1 LSYQSES
8 VRNALTSR
16 DSASIAKSVTPRVV
30 YWIGLTSMLTDIST
44 EMIASTL
51 PVFMFSVLNL
61 SPLQVGFIDGL
72 YQGAAAIVR
81 VAAGYIAD
89 AKQNN
94 RIVAFLGYFL
104 SFIARIGFL
113 FASMGGML
121 VVLIGLLADRIGK
134 GIRSAPRDAL
144 IAGHTAPAG
153 RAAAF
158 GVHRTM
164 DAVGAFVGPLIAAGV
179 LWWKPQGFEILFVA
193 SLIFSATGLV
203 VFWWRV
209 PEAPRETARKD
220 DDAGVNESLTAEP
233 ATAHEPVP
241 QIFTPVHQATIK
253 GSVATLLHTKRFMQ
267 LMILAVILSI
277 FTISDGLIYVSL
289 QRTLGADEQMVPL
302 MFVATAFV
310 FLLTALPIGRLAD
323 RIGCVPVLLA
333 GYGMLTLA
341 YLWFAFG
348 MGGLNSAT
356 LSAASYFQIA
366 GLVCLLGV
374 HYAAT
379 DGVLAA
385 LAVSYLPAHVRTT
398 GLAALTTAIGLTR
411 IGSSTLFGWTWQNY
425 SQTNAATLFAVG
437 MLICFVAIVTMT
449 RFGLLQERRAS

>member
-1 LSYQSES
+1 
-8 VRNALTSR
+8 
-16 DSASIAKSVTPRVV
+16 
-30 YWIGLTSMLTDIST
+30 MLTDIST

-51 PVFMFSVLNL
+51 PVFMFSILNL
-61 SPLQVGFIDGL
+61 SPLQVGFMDGL

-89 AKQNN
+89 ARQSN
-94 RIVAFLGYFL
+94 RLIAFLGYLL

-113 FASMGGML
+113 FASVGGML

-144 IAGHTAPAG
+144 IAGHAAPAG

-179 LWWKPQGFEILFVA
+179 LWWKPQGFEILFAA
-193 SLIFSATGLV
+193 SLIFSAIGLF

-209 PEAPRETARKD
+209 PEAPREIVHKTAHNDNSDTEMSAR
-220 DDAGVNESLTAEP
+220 LTAEP
-233 ATAHEPVP
+233 AIAHEPVP
-241 QIFTPVHQATIK
+241 PLFSPVYQATIK
-253 GSVATLLHTKRFMQ
+253 GSMVALLQTKRFMQ
-267 LMILAVILSI
+267 LMVLAVVLSI

-333 GYGMLTLA
+333 GYAVLTLA

-348 MGGLNSAT
+348 MGELNTGALT
-356 LSAASYFQIA
+356 ITSYIKIA
-366 GLVCLLGV
+366 GLVSLLGV

-398 GLAALTTAIGLTR
+398 GLAALTTATGLTR
-411 IGSSTLFGWTWQNY
+411 IGSSTLFGWTWQHY
-425 SQTNAATLFAVG
+425 TQANAAMLFAFG
-437 MLICFVAIVTMT
+437 MLICFMAIVTMT
-449 RFGLLQERRAS
+449 RFGLLQERRTS

>member
-1 LSYQSES
+1 MSYQSES
-8 VRNALTSR
+8 ARNALASR
-16 DSASIAKSVTPRVV
+16 DSAAAAKSVTPRIV

-51 PVFMFSVLNL
+51 PIFMFSVLNL

-89 AKQNN
+89 AKQSN
-94 RIVAFLGYFL
+94 RIVAFLGYLL

-144 IAGHTAPAG
+144 IAGHTVPEG

-193 SLIFSATGLV
+193 SLIFSAIGLF

-209 PEAPRETARKD
+209 PEAPSDTVRNR
-220 DDAGVNESLTAEP
+220 DADAVISAPLTAEP
-233 ATAHEPVP
+233 AIAHEPVP
-241 QIFTPVHQATIK
+241 QLFNPVHQTTIK
-253 GSVATLLHTKRFMQ
+253 GSIAALLQTKRFMQ
-267 LMILAVILSI
+267 LMVLAVILSV

-323 RIGCVPVLLA
+323 RIGCVPVLLT
-333 GYGMLTLA
+333 GYGVLTLA

-348 MGGLNSAT
+348 MGGLNTAT
-356 LSAASYFQIA
+356 LSATAYLQIA

-385 LAVSYLPAHVRTT
+385 LAVSYLPTHVRTT

-411 IGSSTLFGWTWQNY
+411 IGSSTLFGWTWQHY
-425 SQTNAATLFAVG
+425 TQTNAAMLFAFG

-449 RFGLLQERRAS
+449 RFGLLQERRA